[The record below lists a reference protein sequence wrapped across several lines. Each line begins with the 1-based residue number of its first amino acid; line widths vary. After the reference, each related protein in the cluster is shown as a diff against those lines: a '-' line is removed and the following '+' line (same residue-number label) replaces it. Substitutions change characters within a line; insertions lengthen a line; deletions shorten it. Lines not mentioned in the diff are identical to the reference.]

1 MQTKIDKNKQSLRQ
15 SKDGTVKSIAQGV
28 YDPIEMLSHRSKNNR
43 SSSLLPSQNFHKSS
57 KTIFD
62 WKKQQMKKHNF
73 PHFGELTL
81 DVADVKK
88 QELKKSF
95 PLTNSVDKL
104 GAKREH
110 YNTMMNSTYADSEM
124 PYGAQYQSTDYV
136 K

>member
-1 MQTKIDKNKQSLRQ
+1 
-15 SKDGTVKSIAQGV
+15 
-28 YDPIEMLSHRSKNNR
+28 
-43 SSSLLPSQNFHKSS
+43 
-57 KTIFD
+57 
-62 WKKQQMKKHNF
+62 MKKHNF

-95 PLTNSVDKL
+95 PQTNSVDKL
-104 GAKREH
+104 GAKRDH

-136 K
+136 KQNQLTIHNEMLKKANHQRR